1 MASNGVK
8 KTGITEDE
16 LNDLRA
22 NLEAERDSLDE
33 ELAEHGKASGTSWQ
47 GNSSGL
53 TGEEADPND
62 AADQIEE
69 LVTNVPL
76 VDELVRRQ
84 RDIKAALERMDS
96 GSYGLCEV
104 CKKPIPLDRL
114 EANPAARTCVA
125 HA

>member
-1 MASNGVK
+1 MK
-8 KTGITEDE
+8 KADITEDQ

-22 NLEAERDSLDE
+22 NLEAEQDSLEE
-33 ELAEHGKASGTSWQ
+33 ELAEHGKASGGSWQ

-76 VDELVRRQ
+76 VGELEKRQ
-84 RDIKAALERMDS
+84 RDIKAALEKMDN

-104 CKKPIPLDRL
+104 CKKQIPFDRL